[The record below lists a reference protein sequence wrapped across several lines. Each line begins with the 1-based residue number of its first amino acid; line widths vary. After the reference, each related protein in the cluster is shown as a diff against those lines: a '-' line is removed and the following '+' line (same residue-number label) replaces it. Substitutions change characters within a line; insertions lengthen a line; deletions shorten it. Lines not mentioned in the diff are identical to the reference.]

1 MRQITSHVARRPL
14 VEKIRAAAVESQ
26 TGGQPAAPPKFDDDD
41 YGADA
46 GRLAFLEAEVTKLR
60 AERDALSAHIRVSD
74 ADLASG
80 DAKMRWKIQWL
91 TQKVENVELASSDRQ
106 RAMEEEMQLLRA
118 RHRDGVLRVR
128 ELEEQLSRA
137 DLFQLQRSRS
147 ARRDIHRGGPSAVHA
162 VGQWHSDP
170 RQGKIQRDLESL
182 RDKVEQLLRDVA
194 DDASADSRVLEEI
207 ERERRGLLEELLD
220 VEQLVKEKRRNAE
233 KDAASLWA
241 RNSKLR
247 ADVQR
252 ARNELDGRAAAVGST
267 VVFELE
273 SNILQLTDDLREV
286 EQDLLAA
293 QDDKAALADELAAL
307 ESEHQSMKHELAA
320 TKAKLERAGRATAER
335 RWLACPDEPSN
346 GKPAA

>member
-1 MRQITSHVARRPL
+1 MTSHVARRPL
-14 VEKIRAAAVESQ
+14 VEKMRAAAVESPA
-26 TGGQPAAPPKFDDDD
+26 GGQPAAPPEFDDD

-46 GRLAFLEAEVTKLR
+46 GRVAFLEAEVSKLR

-128 ELEEQLSRA
+128 ELEEQLNRA
-137 DLFQLQRSRS
+137 DLSLLPRSRS
-147 ARRDIHRGGPSAVHA
+147 DRRDVHRGGPTAVHA

-182 RDKVEQLLRDVA
+182 RVKVEQLLRDVA

-207 ERERRGLLEELLD
+207 EHERRGLLEELLD

-233 KDAASLWA
+233 KEAASLRA

-252 ARNELDGRAAAVGST
+252 GRDELNGRGVAVGST

-273 SNILQLTDDLREV
+273 SNILQLSDDLREV

-293 QDDKAALADELAAL
+293 EDDKAALADELAAL
-307 ESEHQSMKHELAA
+307 ELEHQSMKHELAA
-320 TKAKLERAGRATAER
+320 TKAKLERAERASAER
-335 RWLACPDEPSN
+335 Q
-346 GKPAA
+346 AARMRG